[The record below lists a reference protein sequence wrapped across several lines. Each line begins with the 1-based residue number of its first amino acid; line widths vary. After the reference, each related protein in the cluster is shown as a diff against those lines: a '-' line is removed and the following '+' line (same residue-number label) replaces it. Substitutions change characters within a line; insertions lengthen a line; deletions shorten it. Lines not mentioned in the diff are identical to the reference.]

1 VTRIHGLIELL
12 EPDAL
17 EVLETIA
24 ERLIMGR
31 RQYGDL
37 VIDRD
42 ARDFRQEFAEE
53 MLDGAVYA
61 AIETV
66 RQKRRA
72 P

>member
-1 VTRIHGLIELL
+1 MSRLQSLIDLL
-12 EPDAL
+12 EPDAR

-24 ERLIMGR
+24 ERMVGGR